1 MKTKITT
8 LLFGLILTPCVCL
21 AKGAPDVVD
30 SFQQQLDA
38 LLNAVVICPPGAP
51 TRFVD
56 NGDGTICDHE
66 NGLMWEKKNAA
77 DGVED
82 LDNPHDVDNLYTLSS
97 NIDSV
102 ALDGTAFTDFLPWL
116 NGEIHKFRAPFVVQ
130 LGGYSDWRVPTRGEL
145 RTLLLEPPPCSIT
158 PCIDPFFTPSGPSGY
173 WSSTG
178 FTNDPS
184 IPQSDKG
191 GFSLNFNLGT
201 EFGQGRSSPKHVRA
215 VRGSMGGR

>member
-8 LLFGLILTPCVCL
+8 LLFGLVLTPSVCL

-30 SFQQQLDA
+30 SFQQQWDA

-77 DGVED
+77 DDVED
-82 LDNPHDVDNLYTLSS
+82 LDNPHDVDNVYTLSS
-97 NIDSV
+97 DINSV
-102 ALDGTAFTDFLPWL
+102 ALDGTAFTEFLPWL
-116 NGEIHKFRAPFVVQ
+116 NGEVHKFGAHFVGQ
-130 LGGYSDWRVPTRGEL
+130 LGGYSDWRVPNRGEL
-145 RTLLLEPPPCSIT
+145 RTLTLEPLPCSIL
-158 PCIDPFFTPSGPSGY
+158 PCIDPFFTPSAGNY

-178 FTNDPS
+178 FTHDTS
-184 IPQSDKG
+184 IPSSDTG
-191 GFSLNFNLGT
+191 GFSLDFDRGN
-201 EFGQGRSSPKHVRA
+201 EFGQGRSSALHIRA